1 MPNQLNSGQLIASIS
16 ADLADNN
23 AGLISAQDVRHNL
36 EDTVYSIRKITASG
50 ETESKFVFYNPIVAS
65 KATAGAAELSN
76 AGTVKS
82 SGDFVA
88 ESGVIFP
95 NAPENSDKRQV
106 RPWLGDSK
114 IDHGSIGGL
123 GDDDHP
129 VYYNLNGVR
138 PLTGNMKTN
147 GVWINASGQDD
158 TGLKFRPDHT
168 SDATQQT
175 ILVSGYTPAARRNEA
190 GFSNQGGLEFMDK
203 SIIPNGKGMAKAW
216 LSLAT
221 SGIHAGTDDRPQ
233 LFAYHNISGVHRLA
247 AGQIAITFTSGT
259 FHDNAYV
266 AIGTASARNTNTPKD
281 YGLGGTSNNPANFEV
296 NTVGIAGRSGVR
308 NGLRECRVYI
318 VDDDGSYQDTDRLDL
333 VFFGYSPTETSG
345 NHPKIS
351 RA

>member
-1 MPNQLNSGQLIASIS
+1 MPNQLNSGELIASIS

-23 AGLISAQDVRHNL
+23 AGLISAEDVRHNL
-36 EDTVYSIRKITASG
+36 EDTAYSIRRIVASG
-50 ETESKFVFYNPIVAS
+50 DANETNFVFYNTLRVS
-65 KATAGAAELSN
+65 KLSAPTANLTTAT
-76 AGTVKS
+76 
-82 SGDFVA
+82 SGDIQV
-88 ESGVIFP
+88 ESGIFFP
-95 NAPENSDKRQV
+95 NAPENSSKRQD
-106 RPWLGDSK
+106 RPFLGSRS
-114 IDHGSIGGL
+114 IDHSL
-123 GDDDHP
+123 LLNLDADDH
-129 VYYNLNGVR
+129 VQYYKLDGAR
-138 PLTGNMKTN
+138 ALTGNMKTN
-147 GVWINASGQDD
+147 GVWVNASGQSD

-175 ILVSGYTPAARRNEA
+175 ILVSGYSPSARRDEA
-190 GFSNQGGLEFMDK
+190 GFSNQGGFEFMDK

-221 SGIHAGTDDRPQ
+221 SGIHAGTEDRPQ
-233 LFAYHNISGVHRLA
+233 LFAYHNISGVHRLG
-247 AGQIAITFTSGT
+247 AGQIAVTFTSGT

-318 VDDDGSYQDTDRLDL
+318 VDDDGSYQDSDRLDL
-333 VFFGYSPTETSG
+333 VFFGYSPSETSG
-345 NHPKIS
+345 THPTIS